1 MQTSFAA
8 RATAL
13 TLATLATAALL
24 MSLDFVA
31 ATQYAE
37 ALLAH
42 DGAAAPSRLAASVA
56 CINQG

>member
-1 MQTSFAA
+1 MQTSLAA

-13 TLATLATAALL
+13 ALATLATAALL

-31 ATQYAE
+31 TTQYAE

-42 DGAAAPSRLAASVA
+42 DSPGATSRLAASLA